1 MRNCSHS
8 SWIEF
13 HLGEKGHSCPVTY
26 IIRNSSEGTDHIL
39 VSVMWTVQ
47 EGKDYMVSVFD
58 YSMSQRVIT
67 RLDWTSRS
75 FRLIHENSTSNF
87 QKWWAR
93 LEGILPNIIH
103 RDQVGF
109 IKNRS
114 STDNM
119 RRLLHL
125 MWMNQSNLDPI
136 AALSLDAEK
145 TFNGVEWEFLF
156 VTWDKFGFGP
166 GFVKW
171 VKILYSNPKA
181 TVISN
186 AITSSFFFFKSI

>member
-1 MRNCSHS
+1 M
-8 SWIEF
+8 
-13 HLGEKGHSCPVTY
+13 
-26 IIRNSSEGTDHIL
+26 
-39 VSVMWTVQ
+39 
-47 EGKDYMVSVFD
+47 
-58 YSMSQRVIT
+58 
-67 RLDWTSRS
+67 
-75 FRLIHENSTSNF
+75 
-87 QKWWAR
+87 
-93 LEGILPNIIH
+93 
-103 RDQVGF
+103 GF

-114 STDNM
+114 LTDNM

-136 AALSLDAEK
+136 AAISLDAEK

-186 AITSSFFFFKSI
+186 AITSSFFFFFFNLSRSTHQGCPLNPLLFILVLEPLASKTSEDQRFKGVFAREREHKLLLYADDILLLDKTLHTLYQ

>member
-1 MRNCSHS
+1 M
-8 SWIEF
+8 
-13 HLGEKGHSCPVTY
+13 
-26 IIRNSSEGTDHIL
+26 
-39 VSVMWTVQ
+39 
-47 EGKDYMVSVFD
+47 
-58 YSMSQRVIT
+58 
-67 RLDWTSRS
+67 
-75 FRLIHENSTSNF
+75 
-87 QKWWAR
+87 
-93 LEGILPNIIH
+93 
-103 RDQVGF
+103 GF

-136 AALSLDAEK
+136 AAISLDAEK

-186 AITSSFFFFKSI
+186 AITSSFFFFLIYLDLPIKVVLLIHYSLYWFWNHLLQRLVKTRDLKVYLQGKENTNCCYMLMTYCY